1 MNPGRYRSLARS
13 NPAGRALPGALRII
27 PFLLMAGLMLPAA
40 CQGAIDPASIVS
52 IQSAALAQPLMAG
65 DASQLIVTLHIRSG
79 WHINSDRP
87 LGEYYIPTRLTVATP
102 PGVSA
107 GVVTYP
113 PPRLLPLKFAGGE
126 ELSVFTGTVKFE
138 APLKAAGTFRSS
150 IGAPATVR
158 IHYQACNDEQCL
170 RPASVE
176 YKTDLASPETADIEG
191 ATSRAGSG
199 SDSGRTAE
207 EWSVA
212 DVFASHGNVFGFLV
226 VLLGGLALNL
236 TPCVYP
242 LIGVTVAYFGN
253 EGGGPRRVVVLAILY
268 VVGIALTFSVIG
280 VAAALSGGLF
290 GAALE
295 NAWVLAAIAAVL
307 FALAASSF
315 GLFVLQPPL
324 WLMQRAGIA
333 RPGYV
338 GATVMGLGMGVVAAP
353 CIGPIVLGLL
363 LMVQRSGSAL
373 FGFALFFTLAVG
385 LGLPCVALALA
396 AGSIRRLP
404 RSGEWL
410 RWVEQL
416 FGFILIGLALYFL
429 DPVVPDRLMTRILP
443 YYAVAAGIFLGF
455 VSREGRNWQPF
466 FVIKSAI
473 GVIASGALIYMLI
486 PGRSTRPELTF
497 QPFSPA
503 ALEAAKARGE
513 PVVLDFSADWCVP
526 CREMEHTTFVDPDV
540 VREALGF
547 VLMRA
552 NLTAENKQNQA
563 IIRQFN
569 VEGVPTTVFIDG
581 TGKIRKRRVGY
592 VGPAEFLRYLHEYG
606 AHSASLER
614 TRFGKLGGFLYR
626 QGREI
631 RDGTFG

>member
-1 MNPGRYRSLARS
+1 M
-13 NPAGRALPGALRII
+13 ALSGAADRGPRCAVL
-27 PFLLMAGLMLPAA
+27 FVATLLMAALMLPAA
-40 CQGAIDPASIVS
+40 VRAAIDPASIVS
-52 IQSAALAQPLMAG
+52 IQSASLAQPLTPRR
-65 DASQLIVTLHIRSG
+65 ASRLVVTVRIRPG
-79 WHINSDRP
+79 WHINSDCP
-87 LGEYYIPTRLTVATP
+87 LGEYYIPTKLTVATP

-107 GVVTYP
+107 GAVTHP
-113 PPRLLPLKFAGGE
+113 PQRLVALKFAGGE
-126 ELSVFTGTVKFE
+126 KLSVLTGTVRFE
-138 APLKAAGTFRSS
+138 VPLRAGEAFRSGV
-150 IGAPATVR
+150 GAPATVR
-158 IHYQACNDEQCL
+158 IDYQACNDEQCL

-176 YKTDLASPETADIEG
+176 YKADVASIQIADAG
-191 ATSRAGSG
+191 DAGTRAGPG
-199 SDSGRTAE
+199 FDGDPAAE
-207 EWSVA
+207 KWSIA
-212 DVFASHGNVFGFLV
+212 NVFAQHGNVLGFLV

-268 VVGIALTFSVIG
+268 VVGIALTFSAMG

-290 GAALE
+290 GGALE
-295 NAWVLAAIAAVL
+295 NPWVLVAIAAILLV
-307 FALAASSF
+307 LAASSF
-315 GLFVLQPPL
+315 GLFALQPPQ

-373 FGFALFFTLAVG
+373 FGFALFFTLALG
-385 LGLPCVALALA
+385 LGLPYVALALA

-416 FGFILIGLALYFL
+416 FGFVLIGLALYFL

-473 GVIASGALIYMLI
+473 GVISGGALVYMLI
-486 PGRSTRPELTF
+486 QARAPRPELTF

-503 ALEAAKARGE
+503 ALAAAKARGE

-547 VLMRA
+547 VRMRA
-552 NLTAENKQNQA
+552 NLTAQNQQNQE

-569 VEGVPTTVFIDG
+569 VEGVPTTVFIDA

-592 VGPAEFLRYLHEYG
+592 VGPAEFLRYLREYG
-606 AHSASLER
+606 APSASLGLSG
-614 TRFGKLGGFLYR
+614 FDNLGHFLYR
-626 QGREI
+626 DGSEVPN
-631 RDGTFG
+631 GTFG